1 MAMIPYQETF
11 FKIMAA
17 PFMGSFV
24 CAILRTLVFLRSKK
38 EGRKWER
45 NGKKGRRH
53 GREEGKEGK
62 ETSHLQ
68 IGIPSLQHAKF
79 THTEELLTSQRTQ
92 EDKKREESSLWC
104 SKKIYTHFDPA
115 HFLHLSSCAIIPHS
129 SPSVPSTTAGIQER
143 SLCLFPN
150 RNTKIELLAYH
161 QDGWGSHHPHAGYLG
176 ETMTAL

>member
-92 EDKKREESSLWC
+92 EDKKREESSL
-104 SKKIYTHFDPA
+104 
-115 HFLHLSSCAIIPHS
+115 
-129 SPSVPSTTAGIQER
+129 
-143 SLCLFPN
+143 
-150 RNTKIELLAYH
+150 
-161 QDGWGSHHPHAGYLG
+161 
-176 ETMTAL
+176 